1 MEDLVLGDR
10 VQTGIGQV
18 STIYAFGTRDPDTW
32 ITLEKLVLDNET
44 EDDFLEVTENHIVLE
59 ANGTSDVAW
68 DVDSGY
74 NLIRVPPFTN
84 SNQTNRIVRKESVK
98 KQGA

>member
-1 MEDLVLGDR
+1 MEDLVLGNK

-18 STIYAFGTRDPDTW
+18 STIYAFGTRDPNAW
-32 ITLEKLVLDNET
+32 IALEKLVL
-44 EDDFLEVTENHIVLE
+44 EDENDFLEVTENHIVLE

-74 NLIRVPPFTN
+74 NLIRVPSNN
-84 SNQTNRIVRKESVK
+84 SNNQTNRIVRKESVQ